1 MKDEQMT
8 TEQRN
13 DLVAYYFE
21 RAHESLSEAEYLR
34 DGGYFNGAVT
44 RLYYACFNA
53 SRALLTAHGIDTST
67 HNGVKAMI
75 SMHFIRKGLLS
86 IEHGSTLTD
95 LFNQRHIS
103 DYEAYAFRDA
113 SSVEFL
119 LPKARAFVE
128 AVEQLAKKAE
138 NYNDNV

>member
-1 MKDEQMT
+1 
-8 TEQRN
+8 
-13 DLVAYYFE
+13 
-21 RAHESLSEAEYLR
+21 
-34 DGGYFNGAVT
+34 
-44 RLYYACFNA
+44 
-53 SRALLTAHGIDTST
+53 
-67 HNGVKAMI
+67 MI

>member
-1 MKDEQMT
+1 MNEEPMT
-8 TEQRN
+8 QEQRA

-21 RAHESLSEAEYLR
+21 RAHESISEAKYLQ

-53 SRALLTAHGIDTST
+53 ARGLLTANGIDAST
-67 HNGVKAMI
+67 HNGVKSMI
-75 SMHFIRKGLLS
+75 SMNFIRKGILS
-86 IEHGSTLTD
+86 IEHGATLTD

-103 DYEAYAFRDA
+103 DYEAYAYRDA

-119 LPKARAFVE
+119 LPKAEAFVK
-128 AVEQLAKKAE
+128 AVEDLANNK
-138 NYNDNV
+138 

>member
-1 MKDEQMT
+1 MNEESLTQ
-8 TEQRN
+8 EQRA

-21 RAHESLSEAEYLR
+21 RAHESIAEAKYLR

-53 SRALLTAHGIDTST
+53 ARALLTSNGVDTST
-67 HNGVKAMI
+67 HHGVKSMI
-75 SMHFIRKGLLS
+75 SMNFIRKGLLS
-86 IEHGSTLTD
+86 IEHGATLTD

-113 SSVEFL
+113 SSVDYL
-119 LPKARAFVE
+119 LPKAEAFIG
-128 AVEQLAKKAE
+128 AVEELAKLQIT
-138 NYNDNV
+138 DNS

>member
-1 MKDEQMT
+1 MKEDLLT
-8 TEQRN
+8 PEQRS

-21 RAHESLSEAEYLR
+21 RAHESISEAKYLQE
-34 DGGYFNGAVT
+34 GGYYNGAVT

-53 SRALLTAHGIDTST
+53 ARALLTANNISAST
-67 HNGVKAMI
+67 HAGVKSMI
-75 SMHFIRKGLLS
+75 SMHFIRTGLLG
-86 IEHGSTLTD
+86 IEHGATLTD

-119 LPKARAFVE
+119 MPKAEAFIE
-128 AVEQLAKKAE
+128 AVEALVNNQ
-138 NYNDNV
+138 